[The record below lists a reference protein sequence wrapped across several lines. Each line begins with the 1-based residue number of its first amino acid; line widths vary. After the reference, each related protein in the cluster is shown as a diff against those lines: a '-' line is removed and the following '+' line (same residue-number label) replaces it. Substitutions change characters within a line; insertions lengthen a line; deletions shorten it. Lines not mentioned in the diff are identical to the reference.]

1 MNEALLVM
9 FQVWQG
15 IPGINSQV
23 FPATTWERG
32 HFLCFSNFQN
42 LDYRISK
49 NVQANPCGFIRD
61 NKKGLL
67 TDVPNFLKYMEPNG
81 RGNDYENSQFLF

>member
-1 MNEALLVM
+1 M
-9 FQVWQG
+9 
-15 IPGINSQV
+15 GINSQV
-23 FPATTWERG
+23 FSASTPEQG
-32 HFLCFSNFQN
+32 HFFVFSTFQN

-67 TDVPNFLKYMEPNG
+67 NKCAKFY
-81 RGNDYENSQFLF
+81 